1 MDEVGRGTTPK
12 DGLAVAYACLYHLY
26 HTNQCRVLFA
36 THFHDLTDLAK
47 SFEGVGCYCTDIIED
62 EESFAFDHRV
72 RPGVN
77 RNSHALKV
85 ARLAGLSSLCF
96 FYILFYLPIVKVE
109 YSGLSITPLHF
120 LHLLSLPLFCR
131 GKNPGTDGL
140 VYY

>member
-26 HTNQCRVLFA
+26 HTNRCRVLFA

-47 SFEGVGCYCTDIIED
+47 SFESVGCYCTDITED
-62 EESFAFDHRV
+62 GEGFAFDHRV

-85 ARLAGLSSLCF
+85 ARLAGLSSLCL
-96 FYILFYLPIVKVE
+96 FYIPLCLPIIKPK
-109 YSGLSITPLHF
+109 YSGLSYGAVSPLILALLATF
-120 LHLLSLPLFCR
+120 L
-131 GKNPGTDGL
+131 
-140 VYY
+140 